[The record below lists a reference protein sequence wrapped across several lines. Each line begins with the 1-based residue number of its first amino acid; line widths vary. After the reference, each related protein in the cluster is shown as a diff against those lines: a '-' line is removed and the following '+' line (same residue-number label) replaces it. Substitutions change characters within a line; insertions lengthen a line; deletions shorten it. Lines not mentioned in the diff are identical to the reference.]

1 MMETEQTAGIPA
13 IDQSIGHLEQ
23 LYQTVTG
30 REAPPPETP
39 YAPIPAEKDPA
50 QHVEKQLDRLLQLLG
65 QTEFDRRPKPAW
77 APPVSV
83 WESDTDVLV
92 SVDLPGVTREQVEI
106 VAHGRLLTITGE
118 RTAPGGQEFRLRTL
132 ESPIGAFRRAILLPS
147 TSRVIEP
154 KAEMRQGVLELRFP
168 KEPGQDTTPR
178 PIRVH

>member
-1 MMETEQTAGIPA
+1 MMETEQTAGMPA

-30 REAPPPETP
+30 REAPALETP

-65 QTEFDRRPKPAW
+65 QMEFDRRPKPAW
-77 APPVSV
+77 TPPVSV
-83 WESDTDVLV
+83 WESDTEVLV
-92 SVDLPGVTREQVEI
+92 SVDLPGVAREQVEL

-118 RTAPGGQEFRLRTL
+118 RPAPGGQEFRLRTS
-132 ESPIGAFRRAILLPS
+132 ESPIGTFRRAILLPS
-147 TSRVIEP
+147 LSRPIEP
-154 KAEMRQGVLELRFP
+154 KAEMKQGVLELRIP

-178 PIRVH
+178 PIRIH

>member
-1 MMETEQTAGIPA
+1 MMETEQTAGMPA

-30 REAPPPETP
+30 REAPFPETP
-39 YAPIPAEKDPA
+39 YAPIPAEKDPV

-65 QTEFDRRPKPAW
+65 QMEFDSRPKPAW

-83 WESDTDVLV
+83 WESDTEWLV

-106 VAHGRLLTITGE
+106 VTRGKLLTITGA
-118 RTAPGGQEFRLRTL
+118 RPAPGGQEFRLRTS
-132 ESPIGAFRRAILLPS
+132 EFPIGTFRRAIFLQSL
-147 TSRVIEP
+147 SRPIEP
-154 KAEMRQGVLELRFP
+154 KAEMKHGVLELRIP

-178 PIRVH
+178 SIRVH

>member
-1 MMETEQTAGIPA
+1 MMETEQTAVPA

-30 REAPPPETP
+30 REAPPVETP

-50 QHVEKQLDRLLQLLG
+50 QHVEKQLDRLLQALG
-65 QTEFDRRPKPAW
+65 RMEFDSRPKPAW
-77 APPVSV
+77 SPPVSV
-83 WESDTDVLV
+83 RESATEVLV
-92 SVDLPGVTREQVEI
+92 TVDLPGVTREQVEI

-118 RTAPGGQEFRLRTL
+118 RPAPGGPEFRLRTA
-132 ESPIGAFRRAILLPS
+132 ESPVGLFRRAILLPLL
-147 TSRVIEP
+147 SRPIEP
-154 KAEMRQGVLELRFP
+154 KAEMKQGVLELRIP